1 MQYKLCQIECVQTI
15 PEPYGALNIIWQQL
29 NRLKRILKRRWG
41 YLVNFLNEAEHVK
54 GHTQN
59 RDTGQSFVA
68 ALKPRDLV
76 RIRSREEIQATLD
89 RWNQLKGCSFME
101 EMWLY
106 CGTIQRVYKRVERFM
121 DERDYL
127 VKRCKGIVLL
137 EGVICEGTKDF
148 GQCDRSCFYFWKEEW
163 LEKLHDPGF
172 PSQAVV
178 HSNASIQNGAN
189 GG

>member
-1 MQYKLCQIECVQTI
+1 
-15 PEPYGALNIIWQQL
+15 
-29 NRLKRILKRRWG
+29 LKRILKRRWR
-41 YLVNFLNEAEHVK
+41 YMVNFIHEAEHAK
-54 GHTQN
+54 GSIN
-59 RDTGQSFVA
+59 CYGEKQSFA
-68 ALKPRDLV
+68 QTLESRDLV
-76 RIRSREEIQATLD
+76 RVRSREDIQATLD

-106 CGTIQRVYKRVERFM
+106 CGTIQRVYKKVERFM

-137 EGVICEGTKDF
+137 EGVMCEGTKDF

-172 PSQAVV
+172 PNQAVI
-178 HSNASIQNGAN
+178 HKNASIHYGTHK
-189 GG
+189 G